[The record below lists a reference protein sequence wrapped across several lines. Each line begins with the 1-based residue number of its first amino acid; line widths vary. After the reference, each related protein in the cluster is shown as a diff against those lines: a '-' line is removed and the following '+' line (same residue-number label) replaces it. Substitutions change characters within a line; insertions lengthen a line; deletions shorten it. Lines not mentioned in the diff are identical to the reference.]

1 MSYYILWVKCIYSSL
16 RVTRAHDANYPASVN
31 KMNHSYSY
39 SLNHYSQKSSG
50 SKYSGQEIQ
59 HCNSFFFQH
68 AVAKQMANTDPAP
81 CVAQYWVRFFK
92 NESTICSWPQNVGL
106 KKSNIA
112 CPFIIQVRSSLFIWH
127 KSQAELSEA
136 KQERTISAHIC
147 CTQANV
153 LGPHSRSVWFR
164 ARLILCLFDSQGHK
178 MRIKGTKN
186 LKYFYFLSSL
196 IIYLKSGKERQLFVW
211 AAHNLWPH

>member
-1 MSYYILWVKCIYSSL
+1 MQLQQPTSDQSPRTILPPSIRWITQIHTALIMTVKNLLAVNIQVKKYNIAILSSFNML
-16 RVTRAHDANYPASVN
+16 LP
-31 KMNHSYSY
+31 
-39 SLNHYSQKSSG
+39 
-50 SKYSGQEIQ
+50 SKWQ
-59 HCNSFFFQH
+59 
-68 AVAKQMANTDPAP
+68 TLTPAP

-178 MRIKGTKN
+178 KRIKGTKN